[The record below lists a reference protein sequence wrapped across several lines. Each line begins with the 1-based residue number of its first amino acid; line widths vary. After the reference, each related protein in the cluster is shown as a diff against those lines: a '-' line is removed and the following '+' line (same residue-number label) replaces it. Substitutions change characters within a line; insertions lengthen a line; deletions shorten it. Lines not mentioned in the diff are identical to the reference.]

1 MSTRTASSKTFL
13 IAILLAGSFACAANT
28 VYHGVPVGQLSDTQ
42 LVEELYSA
50 AKGYGVE
57 LNRSAYLMAVRPEP
71 AYVLTSSS
79 TAMVGSVN
87 ATYNAY
93 TMPTGYGTSTYGS
106 VSGVAS
112 GTANT
117 SYHYTDANAMA
128 ELGNSIAAAISRSK
142 REKYRRR
149 ALEVLKEYNRRV
161 TERRAATERVI
172 VNFFEDNPE
181 LENRRTLVAAV
192 APWAAAESG
201 TTARATLNGTKEIID
216 SLPRG
221 DGVTGDWYGA
231 FSQTTTTAN
240 GQVYAFNEFVRLT
253 LDQTGNAFTGTGELG
268 SGEKLELSGTVN
280 GSRITAEVANT
291 TSAINVTMSGI
302 DTPDQ
307 ITGEFSGFGAG
318 TRMKGTFT
326 LLR

>member
-1 MSTRTASSKTFL
+1 MSMSRILSKPFL
-13 IAILLAGSFACAANT
+13 VAILLAGSSACAANT
-28 VYHGVPVGQLSDTQ
+28 VYKGVPVGELSDTQ

-79 TAMVGSVN
+79 STTVGSVN

-93 TMPTGYGTSTYGS
+93 TMPVGYGSSTYGS
-106 VSGVAS
+106 VSGNVS
-112 GTANT
+112 GSTNT
-117 SYHYTDANAMA
+117 SYQYTDANAMA
-128 ELGNSIAAAISRSK
+128 ELGNSIASAISRSK

-149 ALEVLKEYNRRV
+149 ALEVLEEYQRRV
-161 TERRAATERVI
+161 TERRAATEKVI
-172 VNFFEDNPE
+172 ADFFDEHPK

-192 APWAAAESG
+192 APWAAATSG
-201 TTARATLNGTKEIID
+201 ATAQATLDEAKDIID

-231 FSQTTTTAN
+231 FSQTTTTAD

-253 LDQTGNAFTGTGELG
+253 LDQTGSEFSGTGELG
-268 SGEKLELSGTVN
+268 SGERLELTGTVD
-280 GSRITAEVANT
+280 GSRITAAVANT
-291 TSAINVTMSGI
+291 TSAINVTMTGI